1 MRRAWAWAL
10 AVVVVAG
17 GCQDEERAP
26 PEDGLIPSPPSLQAA
41 EAGRIEVVTLTE
53 EQVSRLGIQTVLVAP
68 ERVEYAIGLPGT
80 ALPAP
85 DFYAEVSAPIS
96 GRIVRILAHE
106 GEDVARGEL
115 LAELESL
122 ELANLVAEVLQA
134 RAEQTYQEQQV
145 IRAEALVEKKIMPAS
160 SLDKAR
166 ADMARA
172 EALLSAAHARLH
184 AIGITDEDLEDWAT
198 SEDRRPL
205 MEVRAPLTGVLA
217 EHLIELGQSV
227 TAYETMMTI
236 IDPARVQIRGFL
248 SPEDADAVRPGDP
261 VRIRSQAYSGRAIE
275 APVGTISPG
284 LAAGNRSV
292 TLNIFVDTENGWPIP
307 GESVRLEIRAS
318 TGEPVIALPLAA
330 VEYEG
335 QRATV
340 FVERD
345 ASHWEKRTV
354 VVTRVTE
361 DAVFVAE
368 GVTEG
373 ERVAITQV
381 FTLKALARF
390 EQYGESEESG

>member
-1 MRRAWAWAL
+1 MRRAGAWAL
-10 AVVVVAG
+10 ALTVVAG
-17 GCQDEERAP
+17 GCEREEGAP

-41 EAGRIEVVTLTE
+41 EAGRLEVVTLTE
-53 EQVSRLGIQTVLVAP
+53 EQAGRLGIQTVVVAP

-80 ALPAP
+80 VLPAP

-96 GRIVRILAHE
+96 GRIVRVLAHE
-106 GEDVARGEL
+106 GEDVAQGEL
-115 LAELESL
+115 RRGPSRLISNSRSSAPRPWWPRRSCPPRPSTKR
-122 ELANLVAEVLQA
+122 A
-134 RAEQTYQEQQV
+134 RTWLGPK
-145 IRAEALVEKKIMPAS
+145 RSFRPP
-160 SLDKAR
+160 
-166 ADMARA
+166 
-172 EALLSAAHARLH
+172 AAHARLH

-227 TAYETMMTI
+227 TAYQTMMTI

-248 SPEDADAVRPGDP
+248 SPVDADAVRPGDP
-261 VRIRSQAYSGRAIE
+261 VRIRSQAFSGRAIE

-292 TLNIFVDTENGWPIP
+292 TLNIFADTENGWPIP

-340 FVERD
+340 FVEQD
-345 ASHWEKRTV
+345 ARHWEKRTV
-354 VVTRVTE
+354 VVSRMTE

-368 GVTEG
+368 GVAAG
-373 ERVAITQV
+373 DRVAITQV

-390 EQYGESEESG
+390 EQYGESEDSD

>member
-1 MRRAWAWAL
+1 MRRAWARGLAL
-10 AVVVVAG
+10 MVAVV
-17 GCQDEERAP
+17 GCDQEEGAP

-41 EAGRIEVVTLTE
+41 EAGREVVTLTD
-53 EQVSRLGIQTVLVAP
+53 EQVARLGIQTVTVAP
-68 ERVEYAIGLPGT
+68 EHVEYTIGLPGT
-80 ALPAP
+80 VLPAP

-106 GEDVARGEL
+106 GESVAEGEL
-115 LAELESL
+115 LAQLESL

-134 RAEQTYQEQQV
+134 GAEQTYQEQQV
-145 IRAEALVEKKIMPAS
+145 ARAEALVAKKIMPAS

-166 ADMARA
+166 ADLARG

-184 AIGITDEDLEDWAT
+184 AIGITDEDVEDWAT

-236 IDPARVQIRGFL
+236 INPARVQIRGFL
-248 SPEDADAVRPGDP
+248 SPADADAVGRGDP
-261 VRIRSQAYSGRAIE
+261 VRIRSQAYSDRAIE
-275 APVGTISPG
+275 ATVGTISPG

-292 TLNIFVDTENGWPIP
+292 TLNIFADTEDGWPIP
-307 GESVRLEIRAS
+307 GESVRLEILAT
-318 TGEPVIALPLAA
+318 TGEPIIALPLAA

-354 VVTRVTE
+354 VVSRVTD
-361 DAVFVAE
+361 DAVFVTGGVDE
-368 GVTEG
+368 GD
-373 ERVAITQV
+373 RVAVTQV
-381 FTLKALARF
+381 FSLKALARF
-390 EQYGESEESG
+390 EQYGESEESD